1 MTEREPES
9 HARRPLA
16 FTEQFARG
24 VVDRRDVVGVKR
36 MPHAQRVRR
45 HAGADA
51 EGSGADTEMVR
62 NDERK
67 QRTPADDVQ
76 NDDEHGDCGQ

>member
-1 MTEREPES
+1 MTERKPES
-9 HARRPLA
+9 DARRPLA

-51 EGSGADTEMVR
+51 ESAGADTEMVR